1 MTTTKHGIWHTED
14 CQSLRMEPRLTNYK
28 TVKVAF
34 AIIVNSTLELVP
46 LEAGNLGLREMGG
59 EEGQFC
65 LSLVP

>member
-1 MTTTKHGIWHTED
+1 
-14 CQSLRMEPRLTNYK
+14 MEPRLTNYK